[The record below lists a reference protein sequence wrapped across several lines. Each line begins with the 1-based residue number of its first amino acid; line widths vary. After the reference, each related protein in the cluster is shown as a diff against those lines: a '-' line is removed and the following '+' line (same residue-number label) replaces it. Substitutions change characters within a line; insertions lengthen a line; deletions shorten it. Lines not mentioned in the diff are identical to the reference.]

1 MRLLP
6 RLSMPY
12 LPFAL
17 CALPPL
23 PYVPYHHCLMCL
35 TRLALCAL
43 LALPYVPY
51 LAFFALSALPRPFAL
66 CVLPRLCFICLTPPF
81 HTLYLALAFSLRF
94 YAVMNSVINRSRI
107 MKPKV
112 TLVDDIVR
120 ARLHA
125 APHTGH
131 RDEKRLGLH
140 LLTVVDFARE
150 RIFPVAQALPLRPAP
165 SVWGERNTIF
175 GNANDLVHGMVPTLL
190 SPSESAT
197 TSSSNPP
204 SKSSASTGRFARE
217 AASAPPTPN
226 VICALDASP
235 SPTEPSD
242 ALALRLRQINC
253 IYPASTWSAYLDAAN
268 LSEKYPYLVS
278 GFRFGFIF
286 DFPSISVTQ
295 TPPNKFSTPELAT
308 EFTKIVRSELQKDRY
323 IGPFSRASLESHL
336 GPFQTSPFSLI
347 PKAGK
352 PGKFRAIQNF
362 SFPPVVSPAFP
373 NPSINSFTSAVN
385 FPCTW
390 GSFAVA
396 SFLLG
401 NLPPGSRIATRDVAE
416 AFRSVPLHPSQYPA
430 AVVRVGEDEFCVDT
444 CGAFG
449 ARPSGGVYGH
459 IQDAAVDIFR
469 SQGIGPITKWVDD
482 HIFAQVPVAS
492 LVSYN
497 TFRASVRTFFASNGP
512 HHAGGRLW
520 YGAGSFSDASLRE
533 SDDDYRFPLLD
544 LSNNSP
550 RSANDSL
557 FAYNME
563 DVDDLSRHLGIP
575 WESSK
580 DVPFSSAALYI
591 GLLWDLSTSS
601 VSLSPKKTEK
611 YLAAIAEWSK
621 RSTHSLDDVQ
631 QLYGKLLHA
640 SLVIPEGRAYL
651 TGLETMLGSYGDSVL
666 SSRHPPRSICGELD
680 WWSASLRNS
689 LLSRPIPLPKELVD
703 IQAFSDASSGVGIA
717 IVIGQHWRAWRLI
730 PGWRTLNGSRDI
742 GWAEAVGFELLIYAI
757 AGSDESRRSFKLF
770 GDNKGV
776 VEGWW
781 NNRSRNS
788 AVNSVFRRIHTFL
801 AASDRRESFF
811 SAYVSTKLNPADA
824 PSRGLYPSSAFLLAP
839 IPIPTP
845 LAGLIIDFDA
855 PRTAKELQLG
865 RFPPPL
871 NTPSTPSRFS
881 RLLQHTVNPSP
892 SCPRPYP
899 KDLTPRVSILRPHCH
914 ARDRLRRWLPSSTRL
929 NSSSSGAV
937 SDEDLERI
945 LQVIGAR
952 WETSTKE
959 LYGSGLLIYHVWC
972 DTRGIEDPQRCPAD
986 NVLIL
991 NFISSC
997 AGAYSGSSLRNIYFA
1012 VRAWHILHG
1021 RPWKINSDEIEA
1033 ALEGASKLAP
1043 PQSRRP
1049 KRKPFTPTILSQIH
1063 EHFDMTS
1070 SLDVAVFAC
1079 LTTIFWSAAR
1089 VGEFTLPNLKAFNPT
1104 KHVKVSDVSHS
1115 TDRQGNPVTR
1125 FRLPHTKCSP
1135 TGEDVFWAAQSGVT
1149 NPESAFQTHITLN
1162 KPLPHEFL
1170 FSWNNTANQ
1179 RRPLTRTKFLERVNK
1194 AVTAAGLEPLQGH
1207 GLRIG
1212 AVLEYL
1218 LRGVPFDVVHVI
1230 GRWSSDA
1237 FILYL
1242 RRHAVIIARYIQDT
1256 PYHQD
1261 FIRYTMPPVR

>member
-1 MRLLP
+1 MSGDPQTEVYVLKIFRTARDAHISTHSGDTDVEAIAALTQTWTAINDAEKVAWNAQVERDAAMDAEKKRLDQE
-6 RLSMPY
+6 RAEAAAR
-12 LPFAL
+12 AL
-17 CALPPL
+17 LLEQEAATREEMKKHRAK
-23 PYVPYHHCLMCL
+23 YVPILDQPIPDEQPILASPFVLRKVEASQYFELWYFTTEGLQDAKKSVLSGNDNTL
-35 TRLALCAL
+35 TFVTENGVASLQATSSARESRAVISDRSLTWDQFCIATARVLQAMERANCTKEHVEMFLHFWSNIQTHPFRYKVDPDGLYRKAL
-43 LALPYVPY
+43 LSYQDTVRRNWFYTISQPNPQATYSIARINEKVLQDTFLEVERDHRIALDRSFEFRRYQSLKDYEAQGHSRGRHRSRSPPRRAPYGSSRREASRSPSPNRRRFRKGEDFPRG
-51 LAFFALSALPRPFAL
+51 ASSAPPA
-66 CVLPRLCFICLTPPF
+66 CAICL
-81 HTLYLALAFSLRF
+81 
-94 YAVMNSVINRSRI
+94 
-107 MKPKV
+107 
-112 TLVDDIVR
+112 
-120 ARLHA
+120 
-125 APHTGH
+125 
-131 RDEKRLGLH
+131 
-140 LLTVVDFARE
+140 
-150 RIFPVAQALPLRPAP
+150 
-165 SVWGERNTIF
+165 GERNTIF

-204 SKSSASTGRFARE
+204 SKPSASTGRFARE

-512 HHAGGRLW
+512 HHAGGRLC
-520 YGAGSFSDASLRE
+520 
-533 SDDDYRFPLLD
+533 
-544 LSNNSP
+544 
-550 RSANDSL
+550 L

-689 LLSRPIPLPKELVD
+689 SLSRPIPLPKELVD

-855 PRTAKELQLG
+855 PRTAKELQSVTPLPLPKL
-865 RFPPPL
+865 PPDL
-871 NTPSTPSRFS
+871 ATASARTTFNSECFSTETFVYASQTGS
-881 RLLQHTVNPSP
+881 
-892 SCPRPYP
+892 
-899 KDLTPRVSILRPHCH
+899 
-914 ARDRLRRWLPSSTRL
+914 LP
-929 NSSSSGAV
+929 
-937 SDEDLERI
+937 
-945 LQVIGAR
+945 
-952 WETSTKE
+952 
-959 LYGSGLLIYHVWC
+959 
-972 DTRGIEDPQRCPAD
+972 
-986 NVLIL
+986 
-991 NFISSC
+991 
-997 AGAYSGSSLRNIYFA
+997 
-1012 VRAWHILHG
+1012 
-1021 RPWKINSDEIEA
+1021 
-1033 ALEGASKLAP
+1033 
-1043 PQSRRP
+1043 
-1049 KRKPFTPTILSQIH
+1049 
-1063 EHFDMTS
+1063 TS
-1070 SLDVAVFAC
+1070 S
-1079 LTTIFWSAAR
+1079 
-1089 VGEFTLPNLKAFNPT
+1089 
-1104 KHVKVSDVSHS
+1104 
-1115 TDRQGNPVTR
+1115 
-1125 FRLPHTKCSP
+1125 
-1135 TGEDVFWAAQSGVT
+1135 
-1149 NPESAFQTHITLN
+1149 
-1162 KPLPHEFL
+1162 
-1170 FSWNNTANQ
+1170 
-1179 RRPLTRTKFLERVNK
+1179 
-1194 AVTAAGLEPLQGH
+1194 
-1207 GLRIG
+1207 
-1212 AVLEYL
+1212 
-1218 LRGVPFDVVHVI
+1218 
-1230 GRWSSDA
+1230 
-1237 FILYL
+1237 
-1242 RRHAVIIARYIQDT
+1242 
-1256 PYHQD
+1256 
-1261 FIRYTMPPVR
+1261 